1 MNVSLHG
8 AGEQWKWGNE
18 STGPGVGGSG
28 FKNSDGKGQK
38 FLIKFKCFVKP
49 EAKLEAWVHFLAE
62 PEGNVINSFI

>member
-49 EAKLEAWVHFLAE
+49 EAKLEA
-62 PEGNVINSFI
+62 